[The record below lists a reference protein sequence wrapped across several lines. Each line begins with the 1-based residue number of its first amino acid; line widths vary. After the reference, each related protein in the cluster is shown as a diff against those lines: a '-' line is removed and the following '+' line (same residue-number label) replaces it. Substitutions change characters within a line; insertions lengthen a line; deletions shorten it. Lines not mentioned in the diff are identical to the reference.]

1 MVAGAATPDQATLGD
16 CCIGRREWSYR
27 GALWSYAPSSLR
39 RSITDCMQRGRYT
52 PVRLFRYWS
61 LRRFSDSLLAI
72 ACVGLV
78 AFLSWIIFGPQ
89 HPLVSRDA
97 ILYDVIVGAA
107 SLSALCVGRV
117 HGAARRPGRTALA
130 IGMVVWSLGDVVWE
144 VWRHNF
150 GSIPNPSIDDALYL
164 SMYPCLFIGL
174 LLVLRSRLSRA
185 SFSVRLDGLVVGLG
199 VACLYSLM
207 IAPVAR
213 AASGGVSEITVDMA
227 YPIGDLLLA
236 VFALGLVAALG
247 WHLDRFM
254 VTFVLGCALFCAAD
268 THYLLLSAAGTYR
281 EGTPF
286 DAGWPA
292 GLFLWSIATRQPE
305 PHGARRQLGVV
316 ASLVSPAVVAV
327 TAVAVLIVASQD
339 RLPIHVVALAAGA
352 LLAVFVRTSI
362 TFKEVADVAEA
373 RKQALTDD
381 LTGLPNRRG
390 LSQRIRATM
399 NAQDTED
406 HVLMLFGLNRVREIT
421 EAFGYE
427 VSDLLLL
434 DVSRRLA
441 YGLGE
446 FEVLVRCRENEFALW
461 FPLEFGK
468 QVPEACAENL
478 LLALAVPFQV
488 GAVRLTI
495 EASIGIARYP
505 QDADNESE
513 LMRHASATLAR
524 ARRSR
529 VPYAVSETNGLNGKQ
544 DRLILTEQLRLAIKS
559 DQLICHYQPKV
570 EIATGRVV
578 GAEALVRWQHPER
591 GLLSPDGFLG
601 LAEVAGFLGEVTR
614 SVLTIVVKQCAD
626 WARLGL
632 SFTVSANLSVTDLLD
647 VGLVDFVRE
656 LLEHHAVSPRALV
669 FEITEETFMAEPERA
684 RDTLKLLHGMGIGLS
699 IDDYGSGYSSL
710 SYLRSIPAD
719 ELKLDRMFVDGISE
733 HSVSR
738 SIALATVGLA
748 HSLGM
753 RLVAE
758 GVESAADAQTLADL
772 GCDIIQGYYFSPPL
786 SAASFGLWL
795 AATDPFPPIH
805 PSTRPWPEATYALT

>member
-1 MVAGAATPDQATLGD
+1 M
-16 CCIGRREWSYR
+16 
-27 GALWSYAPSSLR
+27 
-39 RSITDCMQRGRYT
+39 
-52 PVRLFRYWS
+52 RLFRYWS
-61 LRRFSDSLLAI
+61 VRRYSNSLLAI
-72 ACVGLV
+72 ACIGLV
-78 AFLSWIIFGPQ
+78 AFVSWIIFGPQ
-89 HPLVSRDA
+89 HPLVWRDA
-97 ILYDVIVGAA
+97 ILYDVIIGAA
-107 SLSALCVGRV
+107 SLSALCVGRIR
-117 HGAARRPGRTALA
+117 GTAGRPGRTAIAL
-130 IGMVVWSLGDVVWE
+130 GMVVWSIGDVVWE

-150 GSIPNPSIDDALYL
+150 GSIPNPSVDDVLYL

-199 VACLYSLM
+199 VACLYSLT

-213 AASGGVSEITVDMA
+213 AATGGVLEIAVDMA

-247 WHLDRFM
+247 WQPDRFM

-292 GLFLWSIATRQPE
+292 GLILWSIATRQPE
-305 PHGARRQLGVV
+305 PHGARRQMGVV
-316 ASLVSPAVVAV
+316 ASLVSPVLVAL
-327 TAVAVLIVASQD
+327 TAGAVLVVASQD
-339 RLPIHVVALAAGA
+339 RLPVHVVALAAGA
-352 LLAVFVRTSI
+352 LLAVLVRTSI
-362 TFKEVADVAEA
+362 TFREVADIAEA
-373 RKQALTDD
+373 RRQALTDD

-390 LSQRIRATM
+390 LSQQIRVTM
-399 NAQDTED
+399 DTRTTED
-406 HVLMLFGLNRVREIT
+406 HVLMLLGLNRVREIT

-446 FEVLVRCRENEFALW
+446 FELLVRCRENEFALW
-461 FPLEFGK
+461 FPLEFGR

-478 LLALAVPFQV
+478 LLALSVPFQV
-488 GAVRLTI
+488 ESERLTI

-505 QDADNESE
+505 QDADNESD
-513 LMRHASATLAR
+513 LMRHASAALAR

-529 VPYAVSETNGLNGKQ
+529 MPYAVSETNGLDGKQ

-591 GLLSPDGFLG
+591 GLLSPEDFLG
-601 LAEVAGFLGEVTR
+601 LAQVAGFFGEVTR
-614 SVLTIVVKQCAD
+614 SVLTMVVKQCAD
-626 WARLGL
+626 WARRGL
-632 SFTVSANLSVTDLLD
+632 SLTVSANLSVTDLLD
-647 VGLVDFVRE
+647 DGLVIFVRQ
-656 LLEHHAVSPRALV
+656 LLERYALPPNSLV
-669 FEITEETFMAEPERA
+669 LEITEETFMQEPDRA
-684 RDTLKLLHGMGIGLS
+684 RNTLKLLHAMGIGLS

-719 ELKLDRMFVDGISE
+719 ELKLDRVFVDGISA
-733 HSVSR
+733 HPVSR
-738 SIALATVGLA
+738 SIATATVGLA

-758 GVESAADAQTLADL
+758 GVESVADAQTLADL
-772 GCDIIQGYYFSPPL
+772 GCDIIQGYYFSRPLPP
-786 SAASFGLWL
+786 ASFQSWL
-795 AATDPFPPIH
+795 AANDPFPPIH
-805 PSTRPWPEATYALT
+805 PSTAGRPEVRYALT